1 MPSFCKGPN
10 ASLKYQVHWHSPQHH
25 MEEDKHG
32 GNWYDVWWN
41 KTYVGWHVDKSFDMR
56 EAQHVEQGIRVQS
69 HLTNS
74 KDGALNDVIPSK
86 LLVVKSSYLR
96 IKTHN
101 INWWH
106 IKTKGM
112 LVGGTWRHLDLKWIH
127 VCTKVSTKSENKEW
141 SLL

>member
-1 MPSFCKGPN
+1 
-10 ASLKYQVHWHSPQHH
+10 
-25 MEEDKHG
+25 
-32 GNWYDVWWN
+32 
-41 KTYVGWHVDKSFDMR
+41 MR

-112 LVGGTWRHLDLKWIH
+112 LVGGT
-127 VCTKVSTKSENKEW
+127 
-141 SLL
+141 